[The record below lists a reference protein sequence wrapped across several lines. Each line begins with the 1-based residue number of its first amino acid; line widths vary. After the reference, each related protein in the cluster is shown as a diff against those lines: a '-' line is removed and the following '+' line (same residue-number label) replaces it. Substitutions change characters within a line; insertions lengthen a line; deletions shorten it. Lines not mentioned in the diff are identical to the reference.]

1 MTAMLLSLVG
11 LPMACGISLVASGEH
26 RRTRTKTLTNFSEYM
41 ALYGRNYHEG
51 SQEFSARQALYQQR
65 LHQIRNQNSRR
76 GRLWTAGVSKLTDR
90 TEEEL
95 SAIRGYRHVRGG
107 VEGAA
112 LLSESVEVYK
122 KRHLKETVDWKT
134 LSMASDV
141 PDQGACGS
149 CWAVATSVMLQAR
162 SSIMLNTT
170 RTFSTQQLVN
180 CVPNPQECGGTGGC
194 QGATVELAMTYV
206 ERMGLESD
214 ESDPYTAS
222 DMTCRQPV
230 PSNAGSSNVGSFLQS
245 VSNRLRHSVTRGQA
259 QPRNSIGLTRWQKLP
274 ENKALPLMVAVNE
287 GPVAISVAAADWAL
301 YMNGIFDGCSKDA
314 VVDHAVTL
322 FGYGEENGAKYWT
335 VRNSWGS
342 LWGEDGYIRL
352 LRQDTADLD
361 DDWCGTDSD
370 PSAGLA
376 CKPYPKSARV
386 CGMCGM
392 LYDSVSAHFSAS
404 EQGQ

>member
-1 MTAMLLSLVG
+1 MS
-11 LPMACGISLVASGEH
+11 
-26 RRTRTKTLTNFSEYM
+26 NFSEYM
-41 ALYGRNYHEG
+41 AVYGRDYQEG
-51 SQEFSARQALYQQR
+51 SQEFSTRQALYQQR
-65 LHQIRNQNSRR
+65 LDQIRNQNSRR
-76 GRLWTAGVSKLTDR
+76 GRLWTAGVSQLTDR

-95 SAIRGYRHVRGG
+95 SAIRGYRHVRSGA
-107 VEGAA
+107 EGAA
-112 LLSESVEVYK
+112 LLSESVEVYKK

-162 SSIMLNTT
+162 SMIMLNTT

-206 ERMGLESD
+206 ERMGLETD
-214 ESDPYTAS
+214 ESNPYTAS

-230 PSNAGSSNVGSFLQS
+230 PSNAGSFLQS
-245 VSNRLRHSVTRGQA
+245 VSNRLRHSVKRGQV

-376 CKPYPKSARV
+376 CKPYPKSVRV

-392 LYDSVSAHFSAS
+392 LYDSVSAHFSARS
-404 EQGQ
+404 KGQ